1 MFTREG
7 SSMKINFL
15 TTKLSGLTGGVIYDE
30 KFYNELAKYFSG
42 KVSLIEDACFGD
54 EYANVSP
61 NFVRFNKI
69 YVKHAQDILDC
80 DYLFINSRLYT
91 RFFRFPWKI
100 NSRCKLILI
109 HHHFDFMTHSG
120 IRRVIHKHLELGFLG
135 KAFCI
140 ITPNPYTKDMIRRV
154 NLDNNVELLE
164 AYIDKDIHR
173 PSNDDKKDVISFI
186 GTVEPRKGL
195 HYGIPAFRKFLDHH
209 PSYVFKIAGTIKSN
223 SYTNKLK
230 EIIQD
235 LHLENRV
242 LFLGRVDDAQKV
254 KLYKES
260 KCFLFPSQNEGY
272 GWVIIEAMSYG
283 LPVIAFDNTAM
294 PYTVNNQNGRIVRNR
309 DIDAMAQALD
319 EVIDQPSIYDDLVRG
334 AYKTVQSLPE
344 EDQIVAEYSRFF
356 KEIEV

>member
-1 MFTREG
+1 
-7 SSMKINFL
+7 MKINFL

-30 KFYNELAKYFSG
+30 KFYSELSKYFIGS
-42 KVSLIEDACFGD
+42 VSLIEDTCFGD
-54 EYANVSP
+54 EYADVSP

-69 YVKHAQDILDC
+69 YIKHAFEILDC

-91 RFFRFPWKI
+91 RFLRFPWETNPK
-100 NSRCKLILI
+100 CKVILI

-120 IRRVIHKHLELGFLG
+120 IQKIIHKYLELKFLRR
-135 KAFCI
+135 ASYI
-140 ITPNPYTKDMIRRV
+140 ITPNPYTKDMIQALKLK
-154 NLDNNVELLE
+154 NKVELLE
-164 AYIDKDIHR
+164 AYIDKAIHES
-173 PSNDDKKDVISFI
+173 SNVDKKDVISFI

-195 HYGIPAFRKFLDHH
+195 HYGISAFKEFLNRH
-209 PSYVFKIAGTIKSN
+209 PSYIFKIAGTMKPN
-223 SYTNKLK
+223 DYTNKLK
-230 EIIQD
+230 TMVKELQIKDQV
-235 LHLENRV
+235 E
-242 LFLGRVDDAQKV
+242 FLGRIGESEKD

>member
-1 MFTREG
+1 
-7 SSMKINFL
+7 MKINFL

-30 KFYNELAKYFSG
+30 KFYNELSMHFKG
-42 KVSLIEDACFGD
+42 EVSLIEDSYFGN
-54 EYANVSP
+54 EYSDVSP

-69 YVKHAQDILDC
+69 YIKHAPEILDC

-100 NSRCKLILI
+100 NPKCKIILI

-120 IRRVIHKHLELGFLG
+120 IRRVIHKHLELGFLRR
-135 KAFCI
+135 AFCI
-140 ITPNPYTKDMIRRV
+140 ITPNPYTKDMIRNV
-154 NLDNNVELLE
+154 NLNNKIELLE
-164 AYIDKDIHR
+164 AYIDKETHEPNID
-173 PSNDDKKDVISFI
+173 NKKDVISFI

-195 HYGIPAFRKFLDHH
+195 HYGIPAFKKFWDKH
-209 PSYVFKIAGTIKSN
+209 PSYIFKIAGSLHSN
-223 SYTNKLK
+223 DYTNKLK
-230 EIIQD
+230 DMVKE
-235 LHLENRV
+235 LHLENQV
-242 LFLGRVDDAQKV
+242 QFLGRIDEGEKAKM
-254 KLYKES
+254 YKES

-272 GWVIIEAMSYG
+272 GWVLVEAMSYG
-283 LPVIAFDNTAM
+283 LPVIAFNNTAM
-294 PYTVNNQNGRIVRNR
+294 PYTVNNQNGRIVQNR

-334 AYKTVQSLPE
+334 AYKTVHNLPE